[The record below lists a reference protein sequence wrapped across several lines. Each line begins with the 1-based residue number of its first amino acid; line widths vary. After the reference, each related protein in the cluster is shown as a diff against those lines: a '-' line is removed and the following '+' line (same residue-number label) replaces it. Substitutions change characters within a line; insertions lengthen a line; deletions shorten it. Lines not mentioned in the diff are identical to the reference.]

1 MAHDGQ
7 TTLSA
12 SYGGRPQ
19 RRRATMR
26 DVAALAGVSI
36 KTVSRVVN
44 REAGVSMDLVE
55 RVEVAAQRL
64 HYRPDLAA
72 SNLRRG
78 RPAAALGLM
87 LKNVANPYSGS
98 IHRAIDDAA
107 DGRHLA
113 VLATSIDEDP
123 VREREVARTM
133 IQRRVD
139 GLVIVPTGT
148 DQSYLRADI
157 QAGLA
162 TVFVDRPPAF
172 LDADTVLATNRA
184 GAREAVE
191 HLITVGHRRIAFLGD
206 LTAIATARDRYK
218 GYLDALLRAGI
229 EVDERIVRMDL
240 HTKDAAQQA
249 AESLLKMPGH
259 AGPTAFFASQN
270 LITIGAIHAL
280 HLHDLQHV
288 LALVGFDDIELAG
301 MLDPGVTVVAQDP
314 YAIGRAA
321 AELLFARLDGYSG
334 PSQHR
339 TISTRLVM
347 RGSGEIRPREIA
359 TSMQRRRRGGDS
371 VDSGHGHQA
380 STKL

>member
-1 MAHDGQ
+1 
-7 TTLSA
+7 
-12 SYGGRPQ
+12 
-19 RRRATMR
+19 MR

-44 REAGVSMDLVE
+44 GEPGVSVDLVE
-55 RVEVAAQRL
+55 RVEGAARRL
-64 HYRPDLAA
+64 DYHPDLTA

-78 RPAAALGLM
+78 RQAQTLGLM
-87 LKNVANPYSGS
+87 LEDVANPYSGAV
-98 IHRAIDDAA
+98 HRAVDDAA
-107 DGRHLA
+107 IERGMA
-113 VLATSIDEDP
+113 VLATSLDEDP

-148 DQSYLRADI
+148 DQSYLRPDM

-162 TVFVDRPPAF
+162 TVFVDRPPNF

-191 HLITVGHRRIAFLGD
+191 HLLGVGHQRIAFLGD
-206 LTAIATARDRYK
+206 LTDIATAVDRYK
-218 GYLDALLRAGI
+218 GYLDALQGAGI
-229 EVDERIVRMDL
+229 EVDERIVRTDL
-240 HTKDAAQQA
+240 HTRDTAQRA
-249 AESLLKMPGH
+249 AESLLRLPDGI
-259 AGPTAFFASQN
+259 GPTALFASQN
-270 LITIGAIHAL
+270 LITIGVIHAL
-280 HLHDLQHV
+280 HLHDLQHLV
-288 LALVGFDDIELAG
+288 ALVGFDDIELAG

-339 TISTRLVM
+339 TISTRLVI
-347 RGSGEIRPREIA
+347 RGSGEDPPGRE
-359 TSMQRRRRGGDS
+359 RGGLS
-371 VDSGHGHQA
+371 PSRPTAARPSPSGGDGE
-380 STKL
+380 SSGRG